1 MFLKYYY
8 YYFENISNERRY
20 KKCYSFISEIS
31 HQIFHNLARE
41 MALQCEHIKLS
52 LLIA

>member
-8 YYFENISNERRY
+8 FENIISNEKCY
-20 KKCYSFISEIS
+20 KKCYSFISEIL
-31 HQIFHNLARE
+31 HQIFHKLARE

>member
-8 YYFENISNERRY
+8 FENIISNEKRY
-20 KKCYSFISEIS
+20 KKCYSFISEIL
-31 HQIFHNLARE
+31 HQIFHKLARE